1 MFYISYGNVYE
12 KLRIIRPFTALSH
25 DWLDKSEVAFCTWY
39 LGDKDNKNFPVK
51 VYKNIFTPYLKE
63 MLLIV
68 TL

>member
-1 MFYISYGNVYE
+1 MSNYLIMFYTSYGNVYE

-51 VYKNIFTPYLKE
+51 V
-63 MLLIV
+63 
-68 TL
+68 